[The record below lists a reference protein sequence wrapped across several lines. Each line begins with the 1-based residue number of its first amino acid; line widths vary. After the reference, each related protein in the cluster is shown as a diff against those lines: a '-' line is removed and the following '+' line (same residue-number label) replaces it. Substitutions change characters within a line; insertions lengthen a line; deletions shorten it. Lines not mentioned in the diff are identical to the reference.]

1 MNTNPSLPPE
11 ESMGPLRLE
20 DEEKLL
26 PFEDKANI
34 PGLVA
39 RIAATF
45 RVFWSDTALAGEGL
59 GLRQDIL
66 PGIVFYALVGLPVAV
81 VAGVAQIF
89 YPVQPWFMSLMQT
102 PKPAVPSG
110 MALIFTLVG
119 VLLAPLWIAVAFAIA
134 GLLNHAGLWM
144 VGGTRAKLGLPVTYR
159 ALLYGAATL
168 VVPVSLAELA
178 LNRLPGPFGTLGQV
192 ISLGAQLGIFF
203 YQGVIF
209 ARAHRTDTWRGVMGL
224 LMPLLVTVLICGG
237 CLGALWFGGGEQFR
251 EAFQKA
257 LSGGS

>member
-1 MNTNPSLPPE
+1 MNTNPFIAPEAPPDPPQPVN
-11 ESMGPLRLE
+11 GGRF
-20 DEEKLL
+20 L

-34 PGLVA
+34 PSLFV
-39 RIAATF
+39 RISGTF
-45 RVFWSDTALAGEGL
+45 RVFWTDTALAGEGL
-59 GLRQDIL
+59 GLRPDIA
-66 PGIVFYALVGLPVAV
+66 PAMAFYALVGLPVAV

-89 YPVQPWFMSLMQT
+89 SPVHPWFMSLMHA

-110 MALIFTLVG
+110 MALIFTMMG
-119 VLLAPLWIAVAFAIA
+119 VLLAPLWIAIAFAVA

-144 VGGTRAKLGLPVTYR
+144 VGGTRAGLGLPVTYR
-159 ALLYGAATL
+159 TLLYGAATL

-209 ARAHRTDTWRGVMGL
+209 ARAHRTETWRGVMGL
-224 LMPLLVTVLICGG
+224 LMPLLATVLICGG
-237 CLGALWFGGGEQFR
+237 CLGALWFGGGDQFR
-251 EAFQKA
+251 EALQKA
-257 LSGGS
+257 LSN